1 MDSNAR
7 EPLVPGTLLD
17 QGRYEIRELVGQ
29 GSFSLTYAATQHP
42 WGWPVALKEYF
53 PLGCTRSPQGT
64 IEAEGVEDFCQEG
77 ATLARFH
84 NPAIVAMLG
93 DFRANGTAYLVE
105 ELLDGFT
112 LAQGLQLAG
121 PMSLERV
128 LDMAEQVGR
137 ALELIH
143 ASGLVHAD
151 LKPDNLYWTAEGR
164 YVILDFG
171 ATRAARGSSSRGSRI
186 VAVTPGYSPLEQY
199 EAHHALTPAADV
211 YALAATMHH
220 LLSGEVPPES
230 RLRTQGQGLVAL
242 PEMPEPVERAILDAL
257 HLHPLRR
264 TQTIPNF
271 LQALRG
277 ARVGV
282 GRLEFTPCIERQAHP
297 GGCYQLVLHESREVL
312 YSTGRDGWLRR
323 WSWPD
328 LQPLGEV
335 KAQLGPLNAL
345 ALSADGAY
353 LLSGAQDG
361 SIKLWGEDLQGEGH
375 PLMGP
380 GPAVQALGFH
390 PTLGFVAAARADG
403 TCALLGPAFET
414 PVVWMAHQGS
424 VLRLDFSPDGTTL
437 CTAGSDGLVLTWSL
451 PDLTFV
457 GKVQAHPRQLQTLR
471 FCLDGRAWLTGA
483 SDLIVRLWDSASRE
497 VLRQFWGHR
506 GAVWDAQLMDQN
518 RHLATVSAD
527 GFLRLFRVESGVLQW
542 ETAAHQG
549 WTRALACAQQQAL
562 LATGGADGKIR
573 LWSTDQ

>member
-1 MDSNAR
+1 MDSKER
-7 EPLVPGTLLD
+7 QPLGPGTLLD

-42 WGWPVALKEYF
+42 WGWQVALKEYF

-77 ATLARFH
+77 ATLGRFH
-84 NPAIVAMLG
+84 NPAIVGILG

-112 LAQGLQLAG
+112 LAEGVQLAG

-171 ATRAARGSSSRGSRI
+171 TSRAAQGSSSRGSRV

-199 EAHHALTPAADV
+199 EARQALTPAADV

-220 LLSGEVPPES
+220 LLSGQVPPES

-242 PEMPEPVERAILDAL
+242 PEMAEPVERAILDAL

-264 TQTIPNF
+264 TPTVANF

-277 ARVGV
+277 ARVAACGPEV
-282 GRLEFTPCIERQAHP
+282 VPYLERHAHQ
-297 GGCYQLVLHESREVL
+297 GGCQQLVLHEPRGVL
-312 YSTGRDGWLRR
+312 YSAGRDGWLRR

-328 LQPLGEV
+328 LQPLAEV
-335 KAQLGPLNAL
+335 KAQLGPVNAL

-380 GPAVQALGFH
+380 GPAIHALGFH

-403 TCALLGPAFET
+403 TCALLGPAFEN
-414 PVVWMAHQGS
+414 PVIWMAHQGA
-424 VLRLDFSPDGTTL
+424 VLRLAFSPDGATL
-437 CTAGSDGLVLTWSL
+437 CTAGSDGLVLSWSL

-457 GKVQAHPRQLQTLR
+457 GKVQSHPRQLQTLR
-471 FCLDGRAWLTGA
+471 FALDGKAWLTGA
-483 SDLIVRLWDSASRE
+483 SDLIARLWDSASHE
-497 VLRQFWGHR
+497 VLRQFRGHR
-506 GAVWDAQLMDQN
+506 GAIWDAQLMDQN
-518 RHLATVSAD
+518 RQLATVSAD
-527 GFLRLFRVESGVLQW
+527 GFLRVFRVESGVLQW
-542 ETAAHQG
+542 ETSAHQG
-549 WTRALACAQQQAL
+549 WTRALACAQQQPL
-562 LATGGADGKIR
+562 LASGGADGMIR
-573 LWSTDQ
+573 VWAL